1 MKFLNSVFETI
12 KKYWYLLV
20 ILALTV
26 MVIGV
31 SFVENS
37 KLASLVR
44 VLKDTA
50 ENYRKRVDTID
61 NLSEK
66 KTKKDKKVA
75 KNYEEKV
82 QQIKEK
88 RDSELAKV
96 NTTKIKVVEELK
108 DKTAEELAAK
118 MKEEFKL

>member
-1 MKFLNSVFETI
+1 MKILEKVFETI

-26 MVIGV
+26 MVILV

-50 ENYRKRVDTID
+50 QNYRKRVDTID
-61 NLSEK
+61 NLSDK
-66 KTKKDKKVA
+66 KTKKDKQVTKT
-75 KNYEEKV
+75 YEEKAKEI
-82 QQIKEK
+82 QEK
-88 RDSELAKV
+88 REEDLAKV
-96 NTTKIKVVEELK
+96 NAKKIQVVEKLK
-108 DKTAEELAAK
+108 DKSAEELAQK
-118 MKEEFKL
+118 LKEEFKL

>member
-1 MKFLNSVFETI
+1 MKFLNSIFETI

-20 ILALTV
+20 IVALTA

-31 SFVENS
+31 SFIENS

-50 ENYRKRVDTID
+50 QNYRKRVDTID
-61 NLSEK
+61 NLAEK
-66 KTKKDKKVA
+66 KTKKDKKVT
-75 KNYEEKV
+75 KTYEEKV
-82 QQIKEK
+82 KQIQEK
-88 RDSELAKV
+88 REEDLAKV
-96 NTTKIKVVEELK
+96 NAKKIQVVEELK
-108 DKTAEELAAK
+108 DNSAEELAKK